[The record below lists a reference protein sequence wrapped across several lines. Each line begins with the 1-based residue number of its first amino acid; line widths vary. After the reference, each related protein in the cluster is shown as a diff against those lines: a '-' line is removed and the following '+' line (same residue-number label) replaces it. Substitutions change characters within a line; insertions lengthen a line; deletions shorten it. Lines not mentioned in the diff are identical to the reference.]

1 MHDPK
6 MINPKFTEALS
17 EQWVNYATE
26 NSETIPEILVALER
40 ETHQKILQPRMLSGA
55 LQGRLLSLISHLI
68 SPKLII
74 EIGTY
79 TGYATLC
86 LAEGL
91 REKGKIHTLDINE
104 ELVPIQSKFF
114 NKSHF
119 KDQIISHLGPA
130 LDLIPKISGPF
141 DLAFIDA
148 DKVNYDTYF
157 EMLVP
162 KMNQGG
168 LILSDNVLWS
178 GKVLEKAD
186 SKDDSTIALQLYNEK
201 LKNDPRVK
209 TVLLPFRDGL
219 TLSWVC

>member
-114 NKSHF
+114 NKKSTC
-119 KDQIISHLGPA
+119 
-130 LDLIPKISGPF
+130 SG
-141 DLAFIDA
+141 
-148 DKVNYDTYF
+148 V
-157 EMLVP
+157 
-162 KMNQGG
+162 
-168 LILSDNVLWS
+168 
-178 GKVLEKAD
+178 
-186 SKDDSTIALQLYNEK
+186 
-201 LKNDPRVK
+201 
-209 TVLLPFRDGL
+209 
-219 TLSWVC
+219 

>member
-1 MHDPK
+1 M
-6 MINPKFTEALS
+6 
-17 EQWVNYATE
+17 
-26 NSETIPEILVALER
+26 
-40 ETHQKILQPRMLSGA
+40 
-55 LQGRLLSLISHLI
+55 
-68 SPKLII
+68 
-74 EIGTY
+74 
-79 TGYATLC
+79 
-86 LAEGL
+86 
-91 REKGKIHTLDINE
+91 
-104 ELVPIQSKFF
+104 
-114 NKSHF
+114 
-119 KDQIISHLGPA
+119 
-130 LDLIPKISGPF
+130 DLIPKISGPF

-186 SKDDSTIALQLYNEK
+186 SKDESTIALQLYNEK